1 MDDKNLEEYVRGYLC
16 KQEVKGEVVG
26 VSKVNCN
33 QGDKNENIENAVKNF
48 MVRYNEGSTHK
59 NNVDYSKYRLSN
71 MLFGSTDKTGTTV
84 TPSGKS
90 DGQGAKVQPGS
101 TGMDDKQ
108 TIVFG
113 FIMVITF
120 IVLGVVSVTT
130 IIKKKKD
137 KERVEIT
144 NWPI

>member
-1 MDDKNLEEYVRGYLC
+1 MCVLPVIHFTLANKKLLIQAAGWKDLGKGLGTIEEFMHSHKINKNGQKINSNESVDGSLSFILSNLGSDSSPNL
-16 KQEVKGEVVG
+16 GSDSSPNLG
-26 VSKVNCN
+26 FNKVN
-33 QGDKNENIENAVKNF
+33 K
-48 MVRYNEGSTHK
+48 
-59 NNVDYSKYRLSN
+59 L
-71 MLFGSTDKTGTTV
+71 
-84 TPSGKS
+84 
-90 DGQGAKVQPGS
+90 
-101 TGMDDKQ
+101 DDKQ